1 MHEYTPQQRSRMAL
15 KLASM
20 KDGDTFCLNK
30 NEPAEMLVVRFKR
43 RKNFCAVVAVE
54 SGMTVASDSTET
66 GLVGKI
72 IKALQNWDI
81 VLKQH
86 FIDVARKNG
95 MEP

>member
-1 MHEYTPQQRSRMAL
+1 MHEYTSQQRSRMAL

-20 KDGDTFCLNK
+20 KDGDTFHLNK
-30 NEPAEMLVVRFKR
+30 NAPAERLLVRFKR
-43 RKNFCAVVAVE
+43 RKNFCAIVAVE

-72 IKALQNWDI
+72 IQALQNWDI

-86 FIDVARKNG
+86 FIDLARKRG
-95 MEP
+95 MEL

>member
-20 KDGDTFCLNK
+20 KDGDTFYLNK
-30 NEPAEMLVVRFKR
+30 NAPAEKLLVRFKR
-43 RKNFCAVVAVE
+43 RKNFCALEAVE
-54 SGMTVASDSTET
+54 SDMTVVCDLNET
-66 GLVGKI
+66 GLVGQI
-72 IKALQNWDI
+72 IQALQNWDI
-81 VLKQH
+81 VMKQH

>member
-20 KDGDTFCLNK
+20 KDGDTFHLNK
-30 NEPAEMLVVRFKR
+30 NAPAEMLLVRFKR
-43 RKNFCAVVAVE
+43 RKNFCALVAVE
-54 SGMTVASDSTET
+54 SGMTVASDRNET

-72 IKALQNWDI
+72 IQVLQNWDI
-81 VLKQH
+81 VMKQH
-86 FIDVARKNG
+86 CIDLARKRG